1 MSLLQEETFMSGS
14 EKPRVKFNSID
25 TLKKKLNPK
34 PRGNI
39 VELNKID
46 LATLTEREKLM
57 LRVIN
62 DLEEQLDES

>member
-1 MSLLQEETFMSGS
+1 MERLMSSS
-14 EKPRVKFNSID
+14 EKPAIEFASLE

-39 VELNKID
+39 VDLNNID
-46 LATLTEREKLM
+46 IDSLTEREKLM

-62 DLEEQLDES
+62 DLEEKIDGE